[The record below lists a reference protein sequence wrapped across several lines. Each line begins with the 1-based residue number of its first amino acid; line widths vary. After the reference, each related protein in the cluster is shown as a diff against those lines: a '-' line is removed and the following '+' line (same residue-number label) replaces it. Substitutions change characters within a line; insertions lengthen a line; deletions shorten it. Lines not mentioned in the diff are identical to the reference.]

1 MEEASFTKIL
11 VVSDNHSD
19 MDPIKAIPGK
29 FPDVDYF
36 LHLGDSREPVRRYG
50 PYAQVRG
57 NNDFY
62 DVPEYLVLEIGGH
75 RIFLTHGTRL
85 VYYGEYSCL
94 AERAKARGCDLAL
107 FGHTH
112 VFADE
117 MVNGVRC
124 LNPGSIW
131 HNRDGSDPSF
141 MILELEGEEI
151 RVYRMNGITLNS
163 AD

>member
-1 MEEASFTKIL
+1 METELIKIL
-11 VVSDNHSD
+11 AVSDNHGI
-19 MDPIKAIPGK
+19 MDPIKELPGR
-29 FPDVDYF
+29 FPDVDFF

-57 NNDFY
+57 NNDYY
-62 DVPEYLVLEIGGH
+62 DVPEYKILAVGGH

-85 VYYGEYSCL
+85 VYFGDYHLL
-94 AERAKARGCDLAL
+94 AHRARQHECDIAL

-112 VFADE
+112 IYCDE
-117 MVNGVRC
+117 VVDGIRC

-131 HNRDGSDPSF
+131 HNRDGSESSF
-141 MILELEGEEI
+141 MILELEGYEV
-151 RVYRMNGITLNS
+151 RAYRMNGTTFTS